1 MPPRVT
7 QAQRDKK
14 TPDDVVIRLEAR
26 QPDADPTLG
35 ISVPQ
40 PRSAGISKNKLVT
53 IGDSITQGFQSGA
66 IFNTRL
72 SWPKI
77 VAAEAGCE
85 ASFRFPLYDGYGGLP
100 LNIEYLLRSLERK
113 YGAEINWW
121 EMPMAAFELRHLMA
135 QIEDYWER
143 GSGSDVHPTSGIMH
157 NLAVYGWDIRDALD
171 RTHDNLM
178 KDRALPKNN
187 VFSQV
192 VENANIRAGLGVYS
206 SLSSTDTV
214 LDAAKKLG
222 QQGAMPGSGGNE
234 DTPGIETLV
243 VFLGANNIL
252 GAVTKLDVV
261 WSKEGHNRLGKAK
274 NSFTAWCPTHFE
286 EEYQQLANK
295 LDEVAAQHVILVNV
309 PHVTIAPIARGVERK
324 VERGSRYF
332 PYYTRPWIRD
342 EQFDPTRDL
351 SITENEA
358 RALDS
363 AVDQYNDFIAKIVKT
378 RRNQGKDWYVM
389 DIAGMLDRLAAR
401 RYIND
406 FSARPEWWTPY
417 ELPSALK
424 ALKPD
429 INSRFFSSDPTGRL
443 QGGLFSLDGI
453 HPTTVTYG
461 IIAQEIIN
469 IMQLAKVSF
478 FHTDGVTRRQG
489 PVQVD
494 FDRLIKLDSLIA
506 KPPLSLADNLQILG
520 WLDETADVFSRFNP
534 FNKRA
539 GQ

>member
-1 MPPRVT
+1 MTRKVT
-7 QAQRDKK
+7 LSQRDKH
-14 TPDDVVIRLEAR
+14 TPADVVIRLEAR
-26 QPDADPTLG
+26 QPDTDPTLG
-35 ISVPQ
+35 VAVTQ
-40 PRSAGISKNKLVT
+40 PAVAGISKNKLVT

-77 VAAEAGCE
+77 VAAEVGCE

-121 EMPMAAFELRHLMA
+121 EMPLAAFELRHLMA

-143 GSGSDVHPTSGIMH
+143 GPGSVVPATSGIMH

-171 RTHDNLM
+171 RTYENLLTDRKLA
-178 KDRALPKNN
+178 KDN

-206 SLSSTDTV
+206 SLSLKDTV

-222 QQGAMPGSGGNE
+222 QQGAQPGSGGNSS
-234 DTPGIETLV
+234 TPGIETLV

-261 WSKEGHNRLGKAK
+261 WSGEGYNRLGKQK
-274 NSFTAWCPTHFE
+274 NSFTAWRPTHFE
-286 EEYQQLANK
+286 DEYQKLADK
-295 LDEVAAQHVILVNV
+295 LDEIAAQHVILVNV

-342 EQFDPTRDL
+342 EQFNPMRDL

-363 AVDQYNDFIAKIVKT
+363 AVDQYNDAIAKIVED
-378 RRNQGKDWYVM
+378 RRKLGKDWYVM

-406 FSARPEWWTPY
+406 FSARPYWWTPY

-429 INSRFFSSDPTGRL
+429 INSRFFTSDATGRL

-469 IMQLAKVSF
+469 IMHLAKVAF
-478 FHTDGVTRRQG
+478 FHADGVTRRQG

-494 FDRLIKLDSLIA
+494 FERLIRMDSLIA
-506 KPPLSLADNLQILG
+506 KPPASLADDLQILS
-520 WLDETADVFSRFNP
+520 WLDQTADVFGRFNP